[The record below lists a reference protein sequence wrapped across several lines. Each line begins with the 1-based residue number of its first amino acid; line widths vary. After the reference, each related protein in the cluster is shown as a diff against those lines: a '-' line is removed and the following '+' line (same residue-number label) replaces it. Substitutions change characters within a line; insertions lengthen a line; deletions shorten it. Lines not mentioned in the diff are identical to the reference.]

1 MTDFEERSGAIEVP
15 KATGIDGLL
24 LTIKEILQQHD
35 YVQNIKIDS
44 NGLIAFKYFAMGDSE
59 KRQFEVDFKFLQ
71 PDAIIRNATVRE
83 IIIPEDACAS
93 TVVGVLFE
101 TANRERMYP
110 IAFVSGT
117 DSTFWEWHWETTGI
131 QLQSREVL
139 YGIPFL
145 TDRHIPDS
153 VLMLCTSYGKGSALV
168 DTQVSYKI
176 VMGLALHLPSATVD
190 ILP

>member
-1 MTDFEERSGAIEVP
+1 MPRLGGIEVP
-15 KATGIDGLL
+15 KATGLDGLL

-35 YVQNIKIDS
+35 YVQQLTIDGK
-44 NGLIAFKYFAMGDSE
+44 GLITFKYFAMEDAE
-59 KRQFEVDFKFLQ
+59 KQRFEVDFKFLQ
-71 PDAIIRNATVRE
+71 PDAIIRNGTVRE

-93 TVVGVLFE
+93 TVMGVLFE

-110 IAFVSGT
+110 IAFVSGS

-131 QLQSREVL
+131 QLQSRENI

-153 VLMLCTSYGKGSALV
+153 VLMLCTSYGKGAALI

-176 VMGLALHLPSATVD
+176 VMGLALHLPPAAVD